1 MDTSVIAPIRNE
13 QDYQNAERTIR
24 ASWGAT
30 PGTAEADRLDVLMVL
45 LEAYEAEHHRIE
57 PPDPIDAIQIRME
70 ELGID
75 RAAFARILSTTSGRV
90 SEILNRRRRL
100 TIDMIRRLAEALGLS
115 ERCLL
120 QPYELAPR
128 VAEPIGGASGRGERA
143 A

>member
-13 QDYQNAERTIR
+13 QDYRNAERTVR
-24 ASWGAT
+24 ALWGIP
-30 PGTAEADRLDVLMVL
+30 PGTPEADRLEVLMVL

-70 ELGID
+70 ELAID
-75 RAAFARILSTTSGRV
+75 RAEFARVLAATSGGV

-100 TIDMIRRLAEALGLS
+100 SIDMIRRLAEALGLS

-120 QPYELAPR
+120 QPYELTPR
-128 VAEPIGGASGRGERA
+128 GSDPAGGAAARGLTA
-143 A
+143 

>member
-1 MDTSVIAPIRNE
+1 MAQPR
-13 QDYQNAERTIR
+13 
-24 ASWGAT
+24 GT
-30 PGTAEADRLDVLMVL
+30 PEADRLDVLMVL

-57 PPDPIDAIQIRME
+57 PPDPIDAIQIRMA
-70 ELGID
+70 ELEID
-75 RAAFARILSTTSGRV
+75 RVEFARILSTTSGRV

-128 VAEPIGGASGRGERA
+128 GSDPTGGRFWPGTGGVGTV
-143 A
+143 